1 MDCGETLM
9 GLAFAAGEHPWPGR
23 VRLAACLMVSY
34 FVVGSHGN

>member
-23 VRLAACLMVSY
+23 VRLAACLMLCLLG
-34 FVVGSHGN
+34 GSHGN